1 MLNYQ
6 IKTQN
11 IAYPAAFLLYNR
23 RKPSSEDEKR
33 DLPKRTSPFALYQ
46 SDIYSSTAACAAAKR
61 ELIISHGEILRFSF
75 S

>member
-33 DLPKRTSPFALYQ
+33 DLPKRAGPLNLYQ
-46 SDIYSSTAACAAAKR
+46 CDIYSSTAAWAAAR
-61 ELIISHGEILRFSF
+61 RAIGTRNGEQLA
-75 S
+75 

>member
-33 DLPKRTSPFALYQ
+33 GLPKRTDPFHYCK
-46 SDIYSSTAACAAAKR
+46 SDIYSSTAACAAAN
-61 ELIISHGEILRFSF
+61 GG
-75 S
+75 